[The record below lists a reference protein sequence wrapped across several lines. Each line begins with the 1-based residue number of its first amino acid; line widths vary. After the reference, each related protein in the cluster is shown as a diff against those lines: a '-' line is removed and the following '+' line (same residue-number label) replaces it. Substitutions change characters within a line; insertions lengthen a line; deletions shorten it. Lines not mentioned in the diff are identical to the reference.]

1 MNYVDNKIH
10 SRKLSAIYNIC
21 RRHINVSRECFLLR
35 CYLMSKSFYTT
46 MTITYLI
53 SSENDTEILESKT
66 IYHWYWAECRILSH
80 LGTDCAIHCFLLLIK
95 TLNEDE
101 KTDASDFQ
109 LKYHFSSSPPK
120 QTIITHINQHS
131 LLSPCKYLIRK

>member
-21 RRHINVSRECFLLR
+21 RRHINVSRKCFLLR

-46 MTITYLI
+46 MTIAYLI

-66 IYHWYWAECRILSH
+66 IYYIGLDVECWAILE
-80 LGTDCAIHCFLLLIK
+80 LIDENNY
-95 TLNEDE
+95 TLFPSIN
-101 KTDASDFQ
+101 KNF
-109 LKYHFSSSPPK
+109 KRRWKNPCIWFSIEIPFFIQST
-120 QTIITHINQHS
+120 QTNYNYTHKS
-131 LLSPCKYLIRK
+131 T

>member
-21 RRHINVSRECFLLR
+21 RRHINVSRKCFLLR

-66 IYHWYWAECRILSH
+66 IYHWYWAGCRILSQIDENKYT
-80 LGTDCAIHCFLLLIK
+80 LFHCINKNFKPSCRWKNPCIW
-95 TLNEDE
+95 
-101 KTDASDFQ
+101 
-109 LKYHFSSSPPK
+109 FSIEIPFFIQST
-120 QTIITHINQHS
+120 QTNYNYTHKS
-131 LLSPCKYLIRK
+131 T

>member
-21 RRHINVSRECFLLR
+21 RRHINVSRKCFLLR

-66 IYHWYWAECRILSH
+66 FDNSEIVAKIN
-80 LGTDCAIHCFLLLIK
+80 LIK
-95 TLNEDE
+95 D
-101 KTDASDFQ
+101 
-109 LKYHFSSSPPK
+109 
-120 QTIITHINQHS
+120 
-131 LLSPCKYLIRK
+131 IR